1 MKGYLFALLV
11 LMCSIADMSG
21 QARFSLDNKGKLQ
34 SAQPTERPESST
46 LYTQAD
52 TVRYRKL
59 VVAAY
64 QALQKDSFAE
74 AKLAFEQA
82 LKAVPRMDS
91 NVEVCYELGQLEER
105 DGHTRSAID
114 YYTRAI
120 KRNSHYVKAYLRRGG
135 MYLMEGEEM
144 MAVKD
149 FNEVISIDY
158 LNKDAY
164 FFRGCAY
171 ANNGQYEL
179 AEKDFSTLLKRDA
192 SDERATYSMALV
204 ELHQNKLEDA
214 FIRMNGLILRYP
226 KESLYYATRAEI
238 NEKRQLVNDAEKDWQ
253 MAVDLMP
260 GELGIVERFARF
272 LMRQHRKS
280 DAMKIIDKAG
290 KTGVSYVEL
299 MDLRQRVKKNK

>member
-91 NVEVCYELGQLEER
+91 NVEVCYELGQLEEAVA
-105 DGHTRSAID
+105 DYTACID
-114 YYTRAI
+114 
-120 KRNSHYVKAYLRRGG
+120 HG
-135 MYLMEGEEM
+135 
-144 MAVKD
+144 
-149 FNEVISIDY
+149 
-158 LNKDAY
+158 
-164 FFRGCAY
+164 
-171 ANNGQYEL
+171 YEL
-179 AEKDFSTLLKRDA
+179 AQSYYQRAQVYAALGDTEK
-192 SDERATYSMALV
+192 
-204 ELHQNKLEDA
+204 QNAYLA
-214 FIRMNGLILRYP
+214 
-226 KESLYYATRAEI
+226 ESLKYSE
-238 NEKRQLVNDAEKDWQ
+238 
-253 MAVDLMP
+253 
-260 GELGIVERFARF
+260 
-272 LMRQHRKS
+272 
-280 DAMKIIDKAG
+280 
-290 KTGVSYVEL
+290 
-299 MDLRQRVKKNK
+299 